1 MAKAKGATTEAIDT
15 ACLDSRHERFCREYI
30 HNGGNGTRA
39 YMKVYPAAAYN
50 SARALASEL
59 LTNLNILERIKELR
73 TEREKRLDVSGDKII
88 RELAKLAFFNS
99 QDLYDDDGRV
109 KPIHELDRDTAA
121 AITSIEVV
129 ERVTGDGDTGALE
142 FTRKIRMADKK
153 AALEL
158 LGKNQGLWETKQAPP
173 DEGGINAV
181 CRAFAEAM
189 AQPKT
194 A

>member
-1 MAKAKGATTEAIDT
+1 
-15 ACLDSRHERFCREYI
+15 
-30 HNGGNGTRA
+30 
-39 YMKVYPAAAYN
+39 MKVYPAVTYD
-50 SARALASEL
+50 SARTLAAPL
-59 LTNLNILERIKELR
+59 FANLCVKERIKELR
-73 TEREKRLDVSGDKII
+73 AEREKRLDVSGDRII

-121 AITSIEVV
+121 AITSVEVE
-129 ERVTGDGDTGALE
+129 ERVTGEGETGTLE
-142 FTRKIRMADKK
+142 FTRKIKMADKK
-153 AALEL
+153 GALEL
-158 LGKNQGLWETKQAPP
+158 LGKNQGLWEAKQAPP

-189 AQPKT
+189 ARPKT